1 MSNRIRKQ
9 AKQLSKTQNNQLLE
23 QSITVEKHSIL
34 PPPDD
39 LERYEKLNPGTAK
52 ILMETF
58 QKQVEHRINIETSVI
73 NANTDKAKR
82 GQVLGFILCLT
93 AIIGG
98 TILICFDKDIYGLA
112 AIITAITSLVIVFVT
127 GTNAK
132 KKERIEKDKLN
143 K

>member
-1 MSNRIRKQ
+1 
-9 AKQLSKTQNNQLLE
+9 
-23 QSITVEKHSIL
+23 
-34 PPPDD
+34 
-39 LERYEKLNPGTAK
+39 
-52 ILMETF
+52 METF